1 MHFDFVHAATLLKA
15 LADPVRASIMH
26 ILSCGEIC
34 VCQLQQ
40 YFTISQPTLSHHL
53 AILKKHKLIITRR
66 EGKWSYHS
74 VNRTTV
80 KELSRLLDEIFI
92 PGSECL
98 CRTLQEVECSTPLR
112 QDA

>member
-1 MHFDFVHAATLLKA
+1 MPFDFAHTAGLLKA

-26 ILSCGEIC
+26 ILSCGEVC
-34 VCQLQQ
+34 VCQLHQ

-53 AILKKHKLIITRR
+53 AILKKHKLITTRR
-66 EGKWSYHS
+66 EGKWSYYS

-98 CRTLQEVECSTPLR
+98 CHKLREAECSPQLR
-112 QDA
+112 RNA